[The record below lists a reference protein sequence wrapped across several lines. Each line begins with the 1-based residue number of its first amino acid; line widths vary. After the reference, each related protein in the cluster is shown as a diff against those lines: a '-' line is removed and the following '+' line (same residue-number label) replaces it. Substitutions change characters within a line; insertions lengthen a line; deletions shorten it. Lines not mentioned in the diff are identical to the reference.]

1 MSVYVVGSGVAL
13 YVIDLLVLYNISF
26 LYINIVEPNSSRGY
40 ESKKEAT
47 NERTKEARNGG
58 RDEQSRKMTG

>member
-40 ESKKEAT
+40 ESKKEAKVLLDS
-47 NERTKEARNGG
+47 EI
-58 RDEQSRKMTG
+58 MLYCTGSNLKNN